1 MRIQPL
7 FLFSAFIGC
16 SICNATELTIATWNL
31 EHLNDTDKEGCVPRT
46 EQDYEA
52 VREEIRVQ
60 GFDVV
65 AIQEVE
71 NESAA
76 YRVFPKSDWD
86 VVMSFREFKD
96 NRQECKGMPGQY
108 LRMQATGF
116 AIRRGI
122 GYERHEDFSE
132 LAGAS
137 SFQRWGVDITISEG
151 IPLRLLSVHL
161 RSGCWGAEQDR
172 SVFKTPV
179 CSDLSDQL
187 DRLTGWI
194 NARRQEN
201 KAFAILGDF
210 NRRLAV
216 PGDWGWQKIS
226 TADITLSLPTKA
238 LATRCDPRYKDFID
252 HFVLS
257 QLAER
262 MMVSNSIK
270 EVLWYGDHPDH
281 CALKARFR
289 LAPH

>member
-1 MRIQPL
+1 MRIQTL

-31 EHLNDTDKEGCVPRT
+31 EHLNDTDQEGCVPRT
-46 EQDYEA
+46 KQDYEA
-52 VREEIRVQ
+52 IREEVKVQ

-71 NESAA
+71 NEAAA
-76 YRVFPKSDWD
+76 YRVFPESDWN
-86 VVMSFREFKD
+86 VVMSSRVFKD
-96 NRQECKGMPGQY
+96 GNQECRGMPGQY

-122 GYERHEDFSE
+122 NYKRHEDFSE
-132 LAGAS
+132 LAGES
-137 SFQRWGVDITISEG
+137 PFQRWGVDVTISEG
-151 IPLRLLSVHL
+151 LPLRLLSVHL
-161 RSGCWGAEQDR
+161 RSGCWGEEQDR
-172 SVFKTPV
+172 SVSRMSV
-179 CSDLSDQL
+179 CSDLSDQF
-187 DRLTGWI
+187 DRLTEWI

-201 KAFAILGDF
+201 TAFAILGDF

-226 TADITLSLPTKA
+226 TTDAPLSLPTKV
-238 LATRCDPRYKDFID
+238 LTTRCDPRYKDFID

-262 MMVSNSIK
+262 MVVLNSIM
-270 EVLWYGDHPDH
+270 EVPRRHDHPDH
-281 CALKARFR
+281 CTLKARFR
-289 LAPH
+289 LEPH